1 MLKISYFPVLF
12 ESSQGD
18 ASAINAEMPAFTQ
31 LKQMQYYIRNTITIC

>member
-1 MLKISYFPVLF
+1 MLF